1 MITATGEGT
10 RRNRRTTCGHNM
22 AKRSTRKTGRGRA
35 ARTKIKHEGRLIATE
50 KEAPWE
56 QLHPK
61 KGEPRSEDSRQ
72 EKLTGNNLRGRK
84 ERNRSIEQRNGENHG
99 DSKRAARKDGR
110 TGTTILQGH
119 AQDESVSGRPHEDSE
134 HARSTN
140 RGDSQQ
146 NKGRNYE
153 TDTTIHILATRSP
166 EQARR
171 SLQSD
176 DDKDGEGCAKPAI
189 KEKVDRPQRGQHA
202 KRNQPDVK
210 RISTQRSGIMKRT
223 LTITRHIT
231 GTQSCASTKEK
242 RTGTGLGKADEQ
254 CKETVSRFEPPE
266 SRSAQ
271 SNFQKQN
278 N

>member
-1 MITATGEGT
+1 MGT
-10 RRNRRTTCGHNM
+10 TWQKG
-22 AKRSTRKTGRGRA
+22 AQEKQGGRA
-35 ARTKIKHEGRLIATE
+35 ARTKSKHEGRLIATE

-119 AQDESVSGRPHEDSE
+119 AEDGSESGSPHEVSE

-146 NKGRNYE
+146 NKGQNYE
-153 TDTTIHILATRSP
+153 ADTTIHILPTRTP
-166 EQARR
+166 EQDDRFNQMTTKMEQLVRKPPSKRR
-171 SLQSD
+171 S
-176 DDKDGEGCAKPAI
+176 I
-189 KEKVDRPQRGQHA
+189 DRSVA
-202 KRNQPDVK
+202 
-210 RISTQRSGIMKRT
+210 STQRGISPM
-223 LTITRHIT
+223 
-231 GTQSCASTKEK
+231 
-242 RTGTGLGKADEQ
+242 
-254 CKETVSRFEPPE
+254 
-266 SRSAQ
+266 
-271 SNFQKQN
+271 
-278 N
+278 